1 MKNRLFK
8 IFLIASSLLIYTH
21 IAAQDLPK
29 MASDAAV
36 SHVVMPDGLECF
48 VAANPYVSAFADFA
62 LVSRQDGKII
72 KKMTDVVTLREEKV
86 DSSLLCI
93 MKKVEAHGSPSDLA
107 VIVCGDVNASAIFTK
122 LKYMSYMIPEGASLP
137 VASYLEKGLAPVR
150 IMQEGTSHPEISLVR
165 AEWTTPRTPENLV
178 GTIQKA
184 VYDKAVYEFGQAVC
198 NRVKSGL
205 RRKNI
210 ACADVRFNHVGSTET
225 YGDERLSLSVT
236 VGNVDVAQTAETVK
250 EALSDVK
257 TYGAPAA
264 ELITLENR
272 YFHHLT
278 NLSSNFERSNASY
291 VKRCVSAFLFGA
303 PVASSKVAL
312 EFHQSKDM
320 SPQVRE
326 KVFATVASALVDM
339 EEVMMENRVSEVS
352 VNLSDTLAFPDLNPE
367 VKVSLRSSKKD
378 PMSGSFVWTFS
389 NGFKVIYKKMPSGDG
404 SLYYSLSMNGG
415 FGDVPELSKG
425 EGAFMSDYQDWCYI
439 AGMKAKDF
447 KDVLNLAG
455 ITMNTQVNLSNI
467 MVNGAVADGNAP
479 LLMKSLLAF
488 ANERT
493 LDEKEFSYY
502 RRNQEI
508 RLHSQS
514 LGVGTIRSVI
524 DSLMCPGYKYSIYKK
539 SGVLSERT
547 AAKAHALFDEM
558 SSKMNDGVLVLVGNM
573 DEVKL
578 RKLIT
583 PYVGSF
589 RTRNTAFFRQTVQY
603 QPVSGWTTY
612 SSEGRRNAII
622 VAMST
627 RLSMTTENMLTAEMA
642 TMALKDIL
650 ERSFEGEGFNF
661 NVFHTSKIIPED
673 RFSVMITIENE
684 GAEIPDEFLWRLR
697 RVINAADKYA
707 MDPEYISA
715 CKAFLKKQYE
725 INSQDY
731 RYWLHVIAMRQL
743 DGKDFTT
750 GYVNRIDA
758 VTPEKTSSVLSLL
771 ENGSKIEYVIKKR

>member
-62 LVSRQDGKII
+62 LVSRQEGKII

-107 VIVCGDVNASAIFTK
+107 VIVCGDVNASAILTK

-137 VASYLEKGLAPVR
+137 VASYLEKGLAPVC

-205 RRKNI
+205 RRKDI
-210 ACADVRFNHVGSTET
+210 AFADVRFKHVGSAET
-225 YGDERLSLSVT
+225 YSDERLSVSVT
-236 VGNVDVAQTAETVK
+236 VGNEDVAQAVEMLK

-257 TYGAPAA
+257 TNGAPAA
-264 ELITLENR
+264 ELITLENK
-272 YFHHLT
+272 YFSHLT
-278 NLSSNFERSNASY
+278 ALSSNFERSNSSY
-291 VKRCVSAFLFGA
+291 MKRCVSAYLYGT

-312 EFHQSKDM
+312 DFHQSKDVT
-320 SPQVRE
+320 PKVRE
-326 KVFATVASALVDM
+326 EVFAKVASALVDM
-339 EEVMMENRVSEVS
+339 EEVNSDSKVSEVS
-352 VNLSDTLAFPDLNPE
+352 VNLSDTLAFPDFNPE
-367 VKVSLRSSKKD
+367 VKVSLKSSRKD

-404 SLYYSLSMNGG
+404 SLYYSLAMNGG

-425 EGAFMSDYQDWCYI
+425 EGAFMSDYPDWCYI
-439 AGMKAKDF
+439 AGMKSKDF

-467 MVNGAVADGNAP
+467 MINGSVADGNAP

-493 LDEKEFSYY
+493 FDTKEFSYY
-502 RRNQEI
+502 KRNQEI
-508 RLHSQS
+508 QLHSQQM
-514 LGVGTIRSVI
+514 GVGTIRAVI
-524 DSLMCPGYKYSIYKK
+524 DSLMCPGYKYSRYKK
-539 SGVLSERT
+539 NGVLSAST
-547 AAKAHALFDEM
+547 AAKAHALFDAM
-558 SSKMNDGVLVLVGNM
+558 ASKMNDGVLVLVGNM
-573 DEVKL
+573 DELKL

-583 PYVGSF
+583 PYVGGF
-589 RTRNTAFFRQTVQY
+589 KTRNTAFFRQTVQY

-612 SSEGRRNAII
+612 TAEGRRNAIV

-650 ERSFEGEGFNF
+650 ERSFEGEGLSF
-661 NVFHTSKIIPED
+661 NVFHTSQIIPED
-673 RFSVMITIENE
+673 RFSVMITIEGE
-684 GAEIPDEFLWRLR
+684 SGEISEDFLWRLR
-697 RVINAADKYA
+697 RVLNAADEFA
-707 MDPEYISA
+707 MDPEYIAA